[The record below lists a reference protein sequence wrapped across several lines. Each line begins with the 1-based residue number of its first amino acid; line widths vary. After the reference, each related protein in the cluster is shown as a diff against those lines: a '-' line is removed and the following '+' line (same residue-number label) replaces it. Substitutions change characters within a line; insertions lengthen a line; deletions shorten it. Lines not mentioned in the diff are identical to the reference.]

1 MATANAT
8 GEAQTGP
15 LRLQF
20 DRSVKLAF
28 QGSSISSDGG
38 LLLHREL
45 DDALGLTDL
54 AASLIGDPRTG
65 RNGRHRLAGLLRQ
78 SIFSRL
84 AGYED
89 VNDAD
94 RLRRDPVM
102 RRLVGGRAVKRG
114 AASASA
120 MGRFETA
127 MLTRPENLAALADLP
142 GRWIDAVHDRRPP
155 KVVTLDMDSSESPV
169 HGDQEGAAWNGHFRT
184 KCLHPLFVFNQFG
197 DLERCSLRPG
207 NVHSAD
213 GWEDVLKPVLARYSR
228 TTRPSITRR
237 RFRADAAF
245 AIPALFDLLEA
256 EGWDYAVRIKGNPK
270 LHARIAWLAK
280 RRPGRPPH
288 HVVRHYTSFH
298 YRAKSWSTARRVVA
312 KVEFHPGELFPRV
325 GFIVT
330 NRSLPN
336 ERVLAFY
343 NDRGTAEQHIKE
355 GKQAIKWTRLS
366 CMRFAANAVRLQL
379 HALAYNLANFLRT
392 LATPEAVETWSLTSL
407 RERLIKTGARLVRHA
422 RYAVFQFAEAA
433 LPRKVFAG
441 VLDLINGLRGPP
453 AEAASA

>member
-1 MATANAT
+1 MAANAT
-8 GEAQTGP
+8 GEVESGP

-28 QGSSISSDGG
+28 RGSSISSDGG

-45 DDALGLTDL
+45 DDTLDLSEMAAGLI
-54 AASLIGDPRTG
+54 ADPRTG
-65 RNGRHRLAGLLRQ
+65 RNGRHRLAALLRQ

-94 RLRRDPVM
+94 RLCRDPVM
-102 RRLVGGRAVKRG
+102 RQLVGGRAVKHG

-120 MGRFETA
+120 MGRFETE
-127 MLTRPENLAALADLP
+127 MLTRPENLEALADLP

-155 KVVTLDMDSSESPV
+155 KSITLDMDSSESPV
-169 HGDQEGAAWNGHFRT
+169 HGDQEGSVWNGHFQS

-197 DLERCSLRPG
+197 DLERCALRPG

-213 GWEDVLKPVLARYSR
+213 GWENVLRPVLSRYSAKV
-228 TTRPSITRR
+228 RPSITRR

-245 AIPALFDLLEA
+245 AIPVLFDLLEA
-256 EGWDYAVRIKGNPK
+256 EGWDYAIRIKGDRK
-270 LHARIAWLAK
+270 LYDQVAFLTR
-280 RRPGRPPH
+280 RRPGRPPN
-288 HVVRHYTSFH
+288 HVVRHYASFH
-298 YRAKSWSTARRVVA
+298 YRAKSWPKPRRVVA
-312 KVEFHPGELFPRV
+312 KIEFHPGELFPTV

-343 NDRGTAEQHIKE
+343 NGRGTAEQYIKE
-355 GKQAIKWTRLS
+355 GKHALKWTRLS

-392 LATPEAVETWSLTSL
+392 LVTPTEIETWSLTSL

-433 LPRKVFAG
+433 LPRAVFTAI
-441 VLDLINGLRGPP
+441 LELINGLRDPP
-453 AEAASA
+453 AAMVSV

>member
-1 MATANAT
+1 LAKDAT
-8 GEAQTGP
+8 GEAESGP
-15 LRLQF
+15 LRLEF
-20 DRSVKLAF
+20 DRSVKVEF
-28 QGSSISSDGG
+28 RGSVISSDGG

-45 DDALGLTDL
+45 DDALCLTDL
-54 AASLIGDPRTG
+54 AAGLIGDPRTG

-94 RLRRDPVM
+94 RLRRDPVI
-102 RRLVGGRAVKRG
+102 RQLVGGRAVKNG

-169 HGDQEGAAWNGHFRT
+169 HGEQEGAAWNGHFRS

-197 DLERCSLRPG
+197 DLERCALRPG

-213 GWEDVLKPVLARYSR
+213 GWEAVLRPVLARYSAEV
-228 TTRPSITRR
+228 RPSITRR

-245 AIPALFDLLEA
+245 ALPALFDLLEV
-256 EGWDYAVRIKGNPK
+256 EGWDYAIRIKGNPK
-270 LHARIAWLAK
+270 LHERIVWMTK

-288 HVVRHYTSFH
+288 HVVREYTSFH
-298 YRAKSWSTARRVVA
+298 YRAKSWSKARRVVA

-336 ERVLAFY
+336 ARVLAFY

-355 GKQAIKWTRLS
+355 GKYALKWTRLS
-366 CMRFAANAVRLQL
+366 CMKFAANAVRLQL

-392 LATPEAVETWSLTSL
+392 LVTPEGIETWSLTSL

-422 RYAVFQFAEAA
+422 RYAVFQLAEAA
-433 LPRKVFAG
+433 LPRAVFAG
-441 VLDLINGLRGPP
+441 VLDLINSLRGPP

>member
-1 MATANAT
+1 LAANAT
-8 GEAQTGP
+8 GEAESGP

-20 DRSVKLAF
+20 DPSVKLAF

-45 DDALGLTDL
+45 DDALGLTDM
-54 AASLIGDPRTG
+54 AAGLIGDPRTG
-65 RNGRHRLAGLLRQ
+65 KNGRHRLAGFLRQ
-78 SIFSRL
+78 SVFSRL

-102 RRLVGGRAVKRG
+102 RQLVGGRAVKSG

-120 MGRFETA
+120 MGRFETE
-127 MLTRPENLAALADLP
+127 MLTRPENLSALAELP

-155 KVVTLDMDSSESPV
+155 KSITIDMDSSESPV
-169 HGDQEGAAWNGHFRT
+169 HGDQEGSAWNGHFQS

-197 DLERCSLRPG
+197 DLERCALRPG

-213 GWEDVLKPVLARYSR
+213 GWEDVLRPVLARYSAEA
-228 TTRPSITRR
+228 RPSITRR
-237 RFRADAAF
+237 YFRGDAAF
-245 AIPALFDLLEA
+245 AIPALFELLES

-270 LHARIAWLAK
+270 LHEQIGWLTK
-280 RRPGRPPH
+280 RRPGRPPN
-288 HVVRHYTSFH
+288 HVVRDYTSFH
-298 YRAKSWSTARRVVA
+298 YRAKSWSKARRVVA

-325 GFIVT
+325 GFIIT

-343 NDRGTAEQHIKE
+343 NGRGTAEQHIKE
-355 GKQAIKWTRLS
+355 GKYALKWTRLS
-366 CMRFAANAVRLQL
+366 CMRFAANTVRLQL

-392 LATPEAVETWSLTSL
+392 LATPEGIETWSLTSL

-433 LPRKVFAG
+433 LPRRVFAG
-441 VLDLINGLRGPP
+441 ILGLIHGLRDPP
-453 AEAASA
+453 LAAVLT

>member
-1 MATANAT
+1 MAAANAT
-8 GEAQTGP
+8 GEGDIGP

-28 QGSSISSDGG
+28 RGSSISSDGG

-54 AASLIGDPRTG
+54 AAGLVGDPRTG

-78 SIFSRL
+78 SLFSRL

-102 RRLVGGRAVKRG
+102 RQIVGGRAVKRG

-127 MLTRPENLAALADLP
+127 MLTRPENVAALADLP

-169 HGDQEGAAWNGHFRT
+169 HGEQEGSAWNGHFRS

-197 DLERCSLRPG
+197 DLERCALRPG

-213 GWEDVLKPVLARYSR
+213 GWEDVLRPVLARYSAEA
-228 TTRPSITRR
+228 RPSISRR

-270 LHARIAWLAK
+270 LHERIAWLAK

-298 YRAKSWSTARRVVA
+298 YRAKSWSKPRRVVA

-355 GKQAIKWTRLS
+355 GKHALKWTRLS

-392 LATPEAVETWSLTSL
+392 LATPATIETWSLTSL
-407 RERLIKTGARLVRHA
+407 RERLVKTGARLVRHA

-433 LPRKVFAG
+433 LPKEVFADA
-441 VLDLINGLRGPP
+441 LDLINGLRGPP
-453 AEAASA
+453 EETASV